1 MSPAERRQAIA
12 RAVLPVLVERGAA
25 ATTRDMARAA
35 GVAEGT
41 LFSVFDTKRDITV
54 AAIELHL
61 NPEPISA
68 GLQAIC
74 AGLPLG
80 EQLAEA
86 ADVIVS
92 KSKDVVALLGVLR
105 TLPPADASERQEHQS
120 LMRNWMEGMTR
131 AIRALFER
139 NSALLATSPE
149 RATDAFV
156 ALLMAASRPYGE
168 DAPHLSTG
176 DAVHLLQHGILKKD
190 VTDAH

>member
-41 LFSVFDTKRDITV
+41 LFSVFDTKRDIIV

-61 NPEPISA
+61 NPEPITK
-68 GLQAIC
+68 GLKAI
-74 AGLPLG
+74 APKLPLSD
-80 EQLAEA
+80 QLTA
-86 ADVIVS
+86 AANVIVS
-92 KSKDVVALLGVLR
+92 KSKDVVTLLGILR
-105 TLPPADASERQEHQS
+105 TLPPTDAAERHEHQN
-120 LMRNWMEGMTR
+120 LMRNWMEGMTL
-131 AIRALFER
+131 AIRELFER

-190 VTDAH
+190 VTDAA